1 MTPKTLNLGNV
12 GGGSSLDVIDWRTA
26 SHALVGLKQEPYNWA
41 LYRFCGHDEG
51 ISSKER
57 QIIKVL
63 TMLVTLFI
71 KIRKFK
77 IKPDTLDGLVR
88 AAMLEF
94 TQPVC
99 GVCHGSGWSV
109 TSAGN
114 SSKECETCKGHG
126 RKKISGRERCRVIG
140 IDHKSYTNSHDEVS
154 KEIMR
159 IISSWEQEIIKNVND
174 KMGEVA

>member
-12 GGGSSLDVIDWRTA
+12 GGGNSLDVIDWRVA
-26 SHALVGLKQEPYNWA
+26 SHALVGLKQEPYHWA
-41 LYRFCGHDEG
+41 LYRFAGHDD
-51 ISSKER
+51 KEK
-57 QIIKVL
+57 QIIKAL

-71 KIRKFK
+71 KIRRLK

-99 GVCHGSGWSV
+99 GVCDGSGWV
-109 TSAGN
+109 QTN
-114 SSKECETCKGHG
+114 SGQKECEHCVGRG
-126 RKKISGRERCRVIG
+126 RKKISNRERCRVIG
-140 IDHKSYTNSHDEVS
+140 INHKNYTNSHDEVS

-159 IISSWEQEIIKNVND
+159 IISTWEQEIIKNVNE